1 MEVTE
6 TKEPAWLDENHPNYE
21 RWERARS
28 VAEERGKFVVS
39 IIEQEIKCDGLTVLD
54 LGSGEGGT
62 AKVLA
67 ANNNVF
73 SIDIS
78 LTRLLRQTDREN
90 NLYRINGDALNV
102 PLKNELFDLIVLQDV
117 IEHVNSPAEMIDSL
131 YSLLKKGGVL
141 YLSTPNKFSLFNFIA
156 DPHWGM
162 PFVSVLKRK
171 TIKKYFLRNFRK
183 NDSEREDAAQLLSL
197 DDLDKILR
205 NKFEIKLNTK
215 FAVDK
220 LLEGNKGIVWSD
232 LHLNLLEIIRKVH
245 LQNFI
250 LSAANDNYG
259 FTNNFLNPTFYFLL
273 KKK

>member
-6 TKEPAWLDENHPNYE
+6 TKEPAWLDDNHPNYE

-215 FAVDK
+215 FTVDK

>member
-6 TKEPAWLDENHPNYE
+6 TNEPAWLDENHPNYA
-21 RWERARS
+21 RWKRARS
-28 VAEERGKFVVS
+28 IAEERGKFVVS
-39 IIEQEIKCDGLTVLD
+39 IIEQQIKCDGLTVLD

-62 AKVLA
+62 TKILAK
-67 ANNNVF
+67 NNNVF

-78 LTRLLRQTDREN
+78 LTRLLRQADHEN
-90 NLYRINGDALNV
+90 NLYRVNGDALRV
-102 PLKNELFDLIVLQDV
+102 PLKNESFELIILQDV
-117 IEHVNSPAEMIDSL
+117 IEHVKSPAELIDSL
-131 YSLLKKGGVL
+131 YTLLKKDGIL
-141 YLSTPNKFSLFNFIA
+141 YLSTPNRFSMFNFIA

-162 PFVSVLKRK
+162 PFVSVLKRE
-171 TIKKYFLRNFRK
+171 TIKKYFLKNFRK
-183 NDSEREDAAQLLSL
+183 NDSKREDAAQLLSL
-197 DDLDKILR
+197 YELDNIFK

-215 FAVDK
+215 FAVEK

-232 LHLNLLEIIRKVH
+232 LHLNLLEIIRKIH

-250 LSAANDNYG
+250 LSAANNNYG

>member
-215 FAVDK
+215 FTVDK

-250 LSAANDNYG
+250 LSAANDDYG

>member
-6 TKEPAWLDENHPNYE
+6 TKEPAWLDDNHPNYE

>member
-6 TKEPAWLDENHPNYE
+6 TKEPAWLDDNHPNYE

-183 NDSEREDAAQLLSL
+183 NDSEREDAAQLFSL

-215 FAVDK
+215 FTVDK